1 MKTAIFV
8 DGAFFLKRFKNLYEG
23 EKDYKNAEVVANEL
37 CSLCYEHLLMKDK
50 GKEEHEL
57 YRIFFYD
64 CPPLD
69 KKAHYPISHK
79 CVDFG
84 KSDLAKFKHDFL
96 ENLKRKRKVALRL
109 GRVQDLEGWT
119 LKPGVLKKILAGN
132 LKFEDL
138 TDDDFVYGFRQKEI
152 DMKIGIDIA
161 SVAYKKQV
169 NRIVLIAGDADFVPA
184 AKLARREGI
193 DFILD
198 PMWMPIHSDLFEHI
212 DGLQSPSLKPKAI
225 REKEEKML
233 KEKKG
238 FKAKKTNS

>member
-23 EKDYKNAEVVANEL
+23 KKDYKNAEVVAKEL
-37 CSLCYEHLLMKDK
+37 YTLCCKHLISKEK
-50 GKEEHEL
+50 EKEEHEL

-64 CPPLD
+64 CPPID
-69 KKAHYPISHK
+69 KKAHYPISNK

-96 ENLKRKRKVALRL
+96 ENLKQKRKFALRL

-119 LKPGVLKKILAGN
+119 LKPGVLKELLSKKR
-132 LKFEDL
+132 KFEDL
-138 TDDDFVYGFRQKEI
+138 TDDDFIYGFRQKEI
-152 DMKIGIDIA
+152 DMKIGVDIA

-212 DGLQSPSLKPKAI
+212 DGLQSTSIKPQHLKKQ
-225 REKEEKML
+225 KE
-233 KEKKG
+233 
-238 FKAKKTNS
+238 